1 MNRLILTPYWIERKN
16 EYYRFI
22 TSGFIHADY
31 MHLAFNM
38 ISLYFFGDQVEASI
52 GRGMYIL
59 LYVLGLI
66 ISDVPTYFKNKN
78 NSNYASLGASGA
90 VSSVI
95 FASIVFYPI
104 REICLYGF
112 ICFSAFIFGILY
124 LAYSYY
130 MDKRNNDRINHSA
143 HFYGAVVGLVFVAL
157 INIQAFLSM
166 LVVISHKLQSFLG

>member
-1 MNRLILTPYWIERKN
+1 MNRLILAPYWIERKK

-31 MHLAFNM
+31 LHLAFNM
-38 ISLYFFGDQVEASI
+38 ISLYFFGDQVESSI
-52 GRGMYIL
+52 GREMYLL

-66 ISDVPTYFKNKN
+66 ISDIPTYLKNKN
-78 NSNYASLGASGA
+78 NSNYTSLGASGA

-95 FASIVFYPI
+95 FASIVFYPV

-124 LAYSYY
+124 LGYSYY
-130 MDKRNNDRINHSA
+130 MDRRNSGHINHSA

-157 INIQAFLSM
+157 INTTAFISM
-166 LVVISHKLQSFLG
+166 FIVILNKLQSFLG